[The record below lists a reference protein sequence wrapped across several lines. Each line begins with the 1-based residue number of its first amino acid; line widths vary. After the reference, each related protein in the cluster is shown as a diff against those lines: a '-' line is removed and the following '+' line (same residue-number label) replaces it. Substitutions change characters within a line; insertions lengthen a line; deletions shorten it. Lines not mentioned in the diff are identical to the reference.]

1 MGRLWNKK
9 AKTCADAGSIDVA
22 GLNSMDKVLILGECK
37 WSPTAQGRRV
47 LRELV
52 AKTAKVVPK
61 PGQWEV
67 YYLGFARGGWKE
79 AALTYASEL
88 NEQGENWQSVG
99 MQLLTLEQ
107 VDNDLTRWAT

>member
-1 MGRLWNKK
+1 MESN
-9 AKTCADAGSIDVA
+9 
-22 GLNSMDKVLILGECK
+22 
-37 WSPTAQGRRV
+37 SPTAQGRRV

-61 PGQWEV
+61 KGQWEI

-79 AALTYASEL
+79 AAVTFAHEL
-88 NEQGENWQSVG
+88 NEQGPADSLRENNWQSVG

-107 VDNDLTRWAT
+107 VDNDLTRWAATC